1 MDTTLEEKDHSQ
13 PTSDQTPSAAEE
25 DQLSETDSE
34 IDSGDTDTDIA
45 SSAPSA
51 AEEDQLS
58 ETDSEIDSGDTDT
71 DIASS
76 APSAAEEDQLPET
89 DSESNHGI
97 SAQFGIIDRFYDF
110 IAHFNDAESHNL
122 EHISVSSGDISGGMK
137 KPAIFQH
144 PTTEGESRLTYTCE
158 LPEIVVKPDDD
169 HAEILPEL
177 ILLHFWIGLRDG
189 IDFETE
195 STKPDGVG
203 FAVEVST
210 LTDSGLL
217 PTPERRFEGFVTN
230 CRWQENQID
239 LTDLAGQ
246 TVTISLITHCGDQ
259 ANSNYDWALWGDPN
273 LFHLKPTDSP
283 KELIAGLAIGA
294 SATSEKLAV
303 QMFSLEDF
311 QPIDTAL
318 PVIQTSLEA
327 APDTTTI
334 QEMVIYAEQPK
345 IVIKQV
351 STQDALVHAK
361 RDFYYQCIVENQ
373 GRVPLRPENR
383 ASVAISKMKLRR
395 GKGTQGFKHLAPGQE
410 HILTWNI
417 RGFGRPTQSNVE
429 FSLRYRTKEKAH
441 RSLVSSQVQVQEA
454 MPRLPQQVADDLRTY
469 VVDQH
474 VVTENQNL
482 RAVFV
487 RGTSGFEYIV
497 FYVAKNSSY
506 YQVAV
511 SRSISEIRYLSNNND
526 QVGALTIT
534 PKIFNL
540 SGSSNGDSTVILSD
554 EIDDTAGGKWSFESR
569 FTLSAEGNRIKT
581 AYRLSCDQNRQ
592 LIHFQGPTIH
602 AGEKNFG
609 SSKSSALF
617 PGLEFLE
624 EDEFSSSMRDCVAPI
639 HNRLAPHPYKITI
652 PLMAVE
658 HKNTLV
664 GLIWNGLQRWD
675 HRHQQPSAVFSSPNS
690 YQKQNNHL
698 MGLFAPTTAKWVP
711 ENTLYATD
719 PYPLAAKDRLS
730 LRAEI
735 VLDGQSTLLDIVD
748 HWIDAFGFPRIQ
760 NPPREDLEELV
771 LSRHALMKTVW
782 DSEKE
787 QSQHCVGWPS
797 SNMPGVATLLWY
809 DYLVTQDPTAKERAL
824 QIVQNIVKV
833 SGSEGLISES
843 GCHILKWELPFYQ
856 GGLLPAMDQLR
867 LQSQELMANQS
878 DDGSWGFQPSSEK
891 IQTLG
896 RAGQSVLGTEA
907 VNAYKLLKYARIA
920 NDQVSLSAG
929 LNALAFM
936 EQFKIPRGAQSWEC
950 PIHHPDILAAAYA
963 VGAGVEAYLIT
974 QEEAFLEQAS
984 YWAKSGLPFLYFWYL
999 PDRPAM
1005 QFASIPVFGTSFHTR
1020 PWFGVPVQWCGL
1032 VYAYFL
1038 QHLAPHTDPFWQQV
1052 AEGILVSAMRQQW
1065 TEGELKG
1072 TYPDFLD
1079 NFCLDRKGPHL
1090 NPENIL
1096 VNMFALRNLDPDIS
1110 TGVAHYQSNRV
1121 HVSSGA
1127 RVEDISTDS
1136 NIGVC
1141 FRLRYVQFET
1151 SYTVVAGLKRCPERL
1166 RIVNGKDIQPVGN
1179 LDELSP
1185 TQSGWLYR
1193 PEDELV
1199 FIRYYHPAS
1208 MADLELVMEST
1219 NSLGTSSSSINSD
1232 GKSEEE

>member
-58 ETDSEIDSGDTDT
+58 
-71 DIASS
+71 
-76 APSAAEEDQLPET
+76 ET

-210 LTDSGLL
+210 LTDSELL
-217 PTPERRFEGFVTN
+217 PTPERRFEGFVTS

-327 APDTTTI
+327 APDATTI

-534 PKIFNL
+534 PKTFNL

-581 AYRLSCDQNRQ
+581 AYRLSCDQNRK

-624 EDEFSSSMRDCVAPI
+624 EDEFSSSMKDCVAPI

-797 SNMPGVATLLWY
+797 SNMPGFATLLWY

-1136 NIGVC
+1136 NIGVN

-1166 RIVNGKDIQPVGN
+1166 RIVDEKDIQPVEN

>member
-34 IDSGDTDTDIA
+34 IDSGDT
-45 SSAPSA
+45 
-51 AEEDQLS
+51 
-58 ETDSEIDSGDTDT
+58 
-71 DIASS
+71 
-76 APSAAEEDQLPET
+76 
-89 DSESNHGI
+89 ESNHGI

-454 MPRLPQQVADDLRTY
+454 MPRLPQQVAGDLRTY

-511 SRSISEIRYLSNNND
+511 SRSISEIRYLSDNND
-526 QVGALTIT
+526 QVGVLTIT
-534 PKIFNL
+534 PKTFNL

-797 SNMPGVATLLWY
+797 SNMPGFATLLWY

-1136 NIGVC
+1136 NIGVS

>member
-25 DQLSETDSE
+25 DQLPETDSE
-34 IDSGDTDTDIA
+34 IDSG
-45 SSAPSA
+45 
-51 AEEDQLS
+51 
-58 ETDSEIDSGDTDT
+58 DT

-122 EHISVSSGDISGGMK
+122 EHISVSNGDISGGMK

-217 PTPERRFEGFVTN
+217 PTPERRFEGFVTS

-511 SRSISEIRYLSNNND
+511 SRSISEIRYLSDNND
-526 QVGALTIT
+526 QVGVLTIT
-534 PKIFNL
+534 PKTFNL

-797 SNMPGVATLLWY
+797 SNMPGFATLLWY

-1136 NIGVC
+1136 NIGVN

>member
-34 IDSGDTDTDIA
+34 IDSGDT
-45 SSAPSA
+45 
-51 AEEDQLS
+51 
-58 ETDSEIDSGDTDT
+58 
-71 DIASS
+71 
-76 APSAAEEDQLPET
+76 
-89 DSESNHGI
+89 ESNHGI

-454 MPRLPQQVADDLRTY
+454 MPRLPQQVAGDLRTY

-511 SRSISEIRYLSNNND
+511 SRSISEIRYLSDNND
-526 QVGALTIT
+526 QVGVLTIT
-534 PKIFNL
+534 PKTFNL

-711 ENTLYATD
+711 ENTLYATA

-797 SNMPGVATLLWY
+797 SNMPGFATLLWY

-1136 NIGVC
+1136 NIGVS

>member
-13 PTSDQTPSAAEE
+13 STSDQTPSVADE
-25 DQLSETDSE
+25 DQLSETGSE
-34 IDSGDTDTDIA
+34 IDSGDTDIE
-45 SSAPSA
+45 SSSTSVAD
-51 AEEDQLS
+51 EDQLS
-58 ETDSEIDSGDTDT
+58 ETGSEIDSGDT
-71 DIASS
+71 
-76 APSAAEEDQLPET
+76 
-89 DSESNHGI
+89 ESNHGI
-97 SAQFGIIDRFYDF
+97 SAQFGVIDRFYDF
-110 IAHFNDAESHNL
+110 VARFNDAENHNL
-122 EHISVSSGDISGGMK
+122 EHISVSGGDISGGTK

-144 PTTEGESRLTYTCE
+144 PTIDGESRLTYTCE
-158 LPEIVVKPDDD
+158 LPEIAVKPDGD
-169 HAEILPEL
+169 HAKILPEL

-195 STKPDGVG
+195 STIPDGVG

-210 LTDSGLL
+210 LTDSKLL
-217 PTPERRFEGFVTN
+217 PTPERRFEGFLTD

-246 TVTISLITHCGDQ
+246 TVKITLITHCGDQ
-259 ANSNYDWALWGDPN
+259 GNSNYDWALWGDPN

-303 QMFSLEDF
+303 QMFSLENF

-318 PVIQTSLEA
+318 PVIQTALET
-327 APDTTTI
+327 APDTMTI

-345 IVIKQV
+345 IIIKQV

-410 HILTWNI
+410 HVLTWNI

-429 FSLRYRTKEKAH
+429 FSLRYRTKEKSH
-441 RSLVSSQVQVQEA
+441 RSLVNSQVQVQEA
-454 MPRLPQQVADDLRTY
+454 MPRLSQQVGDDLRTY

-487 RGTSGFEYIV
+487 RGASGFEYIV

-511 SRSISEIRYLSNNND
+511 SRSISEVRYLSNNDD
-526 QVGALTIT
+526 QVRVLTIT
-534 PKIFNL
+534 PKTFNL

-554 EIDDTAGGKWSFESR
+554 EIDDAAGAKWSFESR

-609 SSKSSALF
+609 SAKSFALF

-624 EDEFSSSMRDCVAPI
+624 EDELSSSMRDCTESI

-698 MGLFAPTTAKWVP
+698 MGLFVPTTVKWVP
-711 ENTLYATD
+711 ENTLDATD
-719 PYPLAAKDRLS
+719 PYPLGAKDRLS

-787 QSQHCVGWPS
+787 QSQHSVGWPS
-797 SNMPGVATLLWY
+797 SNIPGFATLLWY

-843 GCHILKWELPFYQ
+843 GCHLLKWELPFYQ

-867 LQSQELMANQS
+867 LHNQELMENQS
-878 DDGSWGFQPSSEK
+878 DDGGWGFQPDSEK
-891 IQTLG
+891 IQELG

-920 NDQVSLSAG
+920 NDQSSLSAG

-936 EQFKIPRGAQSWEC
+936 EQFNIPRGAQSREC

-1005 QFASIPVFGTSFHTR
+1005 QFASIPVLGTSFNTR
-1020 PWFGVPVQWCGL
+1020 PWYGVPVQWCGL

-1079 NFCLDRKGPHL
+1079 NFCLDRKGPYL

-1096 VNMFALRNLDPDIS
+1096 VNMFALRDLDPDIS
-1110 TGVAHYQSNRV
+1110 TGVAHYQSHRV

-1127 RVEDISTDS
+1127 RVEGVSTDS
-1136 NIGVC
+1136 SLGIG

-1151 SYTVVAGLKRCPERL
+1151 SYTVVAGLNKCPEGL
-1166 RIVNGKDIQPVGN
+1166 RIVNGEEVQPVEN

-1193 PEDELV
+1193 PVDGLV

-1208 MADLELVMEST
+1208 IADLELVMEST
-1219 NSLGTSSSSINSD
+1219 NSSVTFSSLINSD
-1232 GKSEEE
+1232 GKPEEE

>member
-13 PTSDQTPSAAEE
+13 PTSDQRPSAAEE

-58 ETDSEIDSGDTDT
+58 
-71 DIASS
+71 
-76 APSAAEEDQLPET
+76 ET

-203 FAVEVST
+203 FAVDVST

-534 PKIFNL
+534 PKTFNL

-624 EDEFSSSMRDCVAPI
+624 EDEFSSSMKDCVAPI

-719 PYPLAAKDRLS
+719 PYPLVAKDRLS

-797 SNMPGVATLLWY
+797 SNMPGFATLLWY

-1038 QHLAPHTDPFWQQV
+1038 QHLAAHTDPFWQQV

-1151 SYTVVAGLKRCPERL
+1151 SYTVVAGLKKCPERL

>member
-13 PTSDQTPSAAEE
+13 PTSDQRPSAAEE
-25 DQLSETDSE
+25 DQLS
-34 IDSGDTDTDIA
+34 
-45 SSAPSA
+45 
-51 AEEDQLS
+51 
-58 ETDSEIDSGDTDT
+58 
-71 DIASS
+71 
-76 APSAAEEDQLPET
+76 ET

-217 PTPERRFEGFVTN
+217 STPERRFEGFVTN

-311 QPIDTAL
+311 HPIDTAL

-534 PKIFNL
+534 PKTFNL

-581 AYRLSCDQNRQ
+581 AYRLSCDQNRK

-797 SNMPGVATLLWY
+797 SNMPGFATLLWY

-867 LQSQELMANQS
+867 LQNQELMANQS

-974 QEEAFLEQAS
+974 QEEAFLEQAN

-1136 NIGVC
+1136 NIGVN

>member
-34 IDSGDTDTDIA
+34 IDSG
-45 SSAPSA
+45 
-51 AEEDQLS
+51 
-58 ETDSEIDSGDTDT
+58 DT

-122 EHISVSSGDISGGMK
+122 EHISVSNGDISGGMK

-217 PTPERRFEGFVTN
+217 PTPERRFEGFVTS

-511 SRSISEIRYLSNNND
+511 SRSISEIRYLSDNND
-526 QVGALTIT
+526 QVGVLTIT
-534 PKIFNL
+534 PKTFNL

-797 SNMPGVATLLWY
+797 SNMPGFATLLWY

-1136 NIGVC
+1136 NIGVN